1 MGVMS
6 AAARAALKA
15 KKAAKAAE
23 KAAQKKLGGNT
34 ATRGTSKDTPAK
46 AEKDRKAA
54 AARSSERKRQEN
66 IRTSE
71 SKSSINKSRN
81 VSKADIMAANTAAQF
96 STMQKRIDAMNDG
109 NSKTMMQGLLDRQMD
124 KFKKEQGAEL
134 DTMVRKQTQSARD
147 RKEFKG
153 YTPKS
158 PFAKGGMPMNKGMK
172 ALKKAAPSVAKR
184 MGYNKGGYANCGASV
199 MGTQSKK

>member
-1 MGVMS
+1 MS

-23 KAAQKKLGGNT
+23 KAAQKKLGGST
-34 ATRGTSKDTPAK
+34 ATRGTPKDTPAK

-54 AARSSERKRQEN
+54 AARSAERKRQES

-81 VSKADIMAANTAAQF
+81 VSKADKAAADEAAML
-96 STMQKRIDAMNDG
+96 SSMQKRIDNMPDG
-109 NSKTMMQGLLDRQMD
+109 TRKKMMQGILDRQEAGFED
-124 KFKKEQGAEL
+124 KLKKEF
-134 DTMVRKQTQSARD
+134 DSMVRKQTQSARD

-158 PFAKGGMPMNKGMK
+158 PFYKGGMSKPK
-172 ALKKAAPSVAKR
+172 A
-184 MGYNKGGYANCGASV
+184 YNKGGYANCGASV
-199 MGTQSKK
+199 SGTQGKK

>member
-6 AAARAALKA
+6 AAARAAMKA

-23 KAAQKKLGGNT
+23 KAAQKNLGGDT
-34 ATRGTSKDTPAK
+34 ATRGKPKDTPK
-46 AEKDRKAA
+46 QAEADRKASA
-54 AARSSERKRQEN
+54 TRAKERKRQES

-96 STMQKRIDAMNDG
+96 RTMQNRIDSMNDG
-109 NSKTMMQGLLDRQMD
+109 NSKTMMQNLLDRQKD

-134 DTMVRKQTQSARD
+134 DTMTRKQQQSARD

-158 PFAKGGMPMNKGMK
+158 PFAKGGM
-172 ALKKAAPSVAKR
+172 AKPK
-184 MGYNKGGYANCGASV
+184 MYNKGGYANCGASV
-199 MGTQSKK
+199 SGTQGKK

>member
-6 AAARAALKA
+6 KAARAAMKA

-23 KAAQKKLGGNT
+23 KAAQKKLGGST
-34 ATRGTSKDTPAK
+34 ATRGTPKDTPAK

-54 AARSSERKRQEN
+54 AARSSERKRQES

-96 STMQKRIDAMNDG
+96 STMQKRIDSMNDG

-124 KFKKEQGAEL
+124 KFKKEQSAEL

-158 PFAKGGMPMNKGMK
+158 PFAKGGMAKPK
-172 ALKKAAPSVAKR
+172 A
-184 MGYNKGGYANCGASV
+184 YNKGGYANCGASV
-199 MGTQSKK
+199 MGTQGNK

>member
-1 MGVMS
+1 MGVLS
-6 AAARAALKA
+6 AAARAAIKA

-23 KAAQKKLGGNT
+23 KAAQKKLGGST
-34 ATRGTSKDTPAK
+34 ATRGTPKDTPAK

-54 AARSSERKRQEN
+54 ASRSKERKRQES

-71 SKSSINKSRN
+71 SKSSINKSRS

-96 STMQKRIDAMNDG
+96 RTMQKRIDEMPEGMRKN
-109 NSKTMMQGLLDRQMD
+109 MMSDILKAQEK
-124 KFKKEQGAEL
+124 KFKAEQGAEL
-134 DTMVRKQTQSARD
+134 DTMTRKQTQSARD

-158 PFAKGGMPMNKGMK
+158 PFAKGGM
-172 ALKKAAPSVAKR
+172 AKR
-184 MGYNKGGYANCGASV
+184 KAYNKGGYANCGAS
-199 MGTQSKK
+199 MAGTQGKK